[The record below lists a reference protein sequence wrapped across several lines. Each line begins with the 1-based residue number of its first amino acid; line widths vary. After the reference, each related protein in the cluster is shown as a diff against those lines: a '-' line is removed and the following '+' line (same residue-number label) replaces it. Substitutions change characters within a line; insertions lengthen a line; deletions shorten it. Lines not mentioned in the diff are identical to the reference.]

1 MQNKWLLEV
10 ESACKQ
16 AFAGSHIPS
25 HDFDHHRRVWR
36 YANEIASYLESSST
50 NSELRYL
57 DLMVAC
63 YFHDTGLTIN
73 PNEDHGSD
81 SLQLLKSWIEANPT
95 VKTRLSQSVYDAV
108 LLHDD
113 KSYKQ
118 HKFSKE
124 LLSLDNTLSIL
135 CLADDMDALGYL
147 GILRYTEI
155 YLMRGITPDALPAKV
170 ATNLESRFRFM
181 EESIESIPE
190 LYQHQRQRYSITA
203 QFFHDWANQQESNEE
218 YATFASLIQSIV
230 VEQKQGWET
239 LAEALKNQSWN
250 LLKPVII
257 GIVEEMGV

>member
-1 MQNKWLLEV
+1 MQNQWLPEV

-25 HDFDHHRRVWR
+25 HDFNHHRRVWR
-36 YANEIASYLESSST
+36 YANEITSYLESTSANT
-50 NSELRYL
+50 EQCYF

-73 PNEDHGSD
+73 TNEDHGSD
-81 SLQLLKSWIEANPT
+81 SLQLLKRWIEANPT
-95 VKTRLSQSVYDAV
+95 VKPWISQSAYDAV

-124 LLSLDNTLSIL
+124 PLSLDNTLAIL

-155 YLMRGITPDALPAKV
+155 YLMRGIPPEALPAKV
-170 ATNLESRFRFM
+170 ATNLESRFRFI
-181 EESIESIPE
+181 EASIERIPE
-190 LYQHQRQRYSITA
+190 LYQNQRQRYSITA
-203 QFFHDWANQQESNEE
+203 QFFHDWANQQKSNEE

-230 VEQKQGWET
+230 IEHKQDWAT
-239 LAEALKNQSWN
+239 LAKALKNQSWN
-250 LLKPVII
+250 SLKPVSL